1 MGIEYRE
8 ERSGSKIQ
16 LFSYCDEKKA
26 GAICAL
32 SDGYDWALICDV
44 WADKAETEKK
54 LIREMILKLQG
65 QEIFVTATPDK
76 LDLYE
81 EIG

>member
-1 MGIEYRE
+1 M
-8 ERSGSKIQ
+8 
-16 LFSYCDEKKA
+16 
-26 GAICAL
+26 
-32 SDGYDWALICDV
+32 ICDV